1 LSNCRFCE
9 NQGFDEYETL
19 YGVSVCLSCHEA
31 LARHGINKSD
41 EQVSQDERQWLSK
54 WEQQYKVDRM
64 RPYLESKAA
73 IEERVF
79 LFDLLFVLAVLIVF
93 WPISWEA
100 IIPIILIFLGGG
112 AISIKV
118 ENRMLSRFH
127 ESQMEQEKKDR
138 TERARQKAWLLKR
151 RVEIIEEVNRGGILL
166 WEYYLYEYP
175 PDWDCRASK
184 VKERDGNRCCDCGA
198 TSGLHVHHKRAVGI
212 GGTHHLANL
221 ESLCSDCHLRRHPKV
236 RETLGRGA
244 SSLFS

>member
-1 LSNCRFCE
+1 MSNCRFCE

-100 IIPIILIFLGGG
+100 ITI
-112 AISIKV
+112 
-118 ENRMLSRFH
+118 H
-127 ESQMEQEKKDR
+127 EMASDG
-138 TERARQKAWLLKR
+138 RQHS
-151 RVEIIEEVNRGGILL
+151 
-166 WEYYLYEYP
+166 
-175 PDWDCRASK
+175 DF
-184 VKERDGNRCCDCGA
+184 
-198 TSGLHVHHKRAVGI
+198 SGWR
-212 GGTHHLANL
+212 
-221 ESLCSDCHLRRHPKV
+221 CHLN
-236 RETLGRGA
+236 
-244 SSLFS
+244 